1 MRIDSPSEIGHGDEV
16 TEPAPPS
23 PLSTLAS
30 RVRKPEGSVMHFGS
44 LAIGGSDFAV
54 IAGPCAVESDEQLRE
69 TASAVASAGARAL
82 RAGAYKPR
90 TSPYDFPGLG
100 IDGLKMLR
108 DVGDELRLPIVTEVM
123 DTGDIDTV
131 SRYADA
137 LQVGARNMQNFAL
150 LRAVGRSGKP
160 VLLKRGMAARAD
172 EFLLAAEYVLAEGND
187 QVVLCERGIRTFETA
202 TRNTLDLNVIPYL
215 KQRTHLPV
223 IVDPSHGTGVR
234 DFVTP
239 LALAAAA
246 CGADG
251 VLVEVHHDPERAQ
264 SDGPQSLFPAQFAH
278 LMRSLER
285 LLPAVGRTLA

>member
-1 MRIDSPSEIGHGDEV
+1 MRIDSLLEIGHGGEV
-16 TEPAPPS
+16 TDPAPPS
-23 PLSTLAS
+23 PPSTLAS
-30 RVRKPEGSVMHFGS
+30 RVRKPEGSVVHFGS
-44 LAIGGSDFAV
+44 VV
-54 IAGPCAVESDEQLRE
+54 IAGPCAVESDVQLHA

-100 IDGLKMLR
+100 IDGLKILR
-108 DVGDELRLPIVTEVM
+108 DVGEELALPIVTEVM

-172 EFLLAAEYVLAEGND
+172 ELLLAAEYVLAEGND

-223 IVDPSHGTGVR
+223 IVDPSHGT
-234 DFVTP
+234 
-239 LALAAAA
+239 
-246 CGADG
+246 DG
-251 VLVEVHHDPERAQ
+251 V
-264 SDGPQSLFPAQFAH
+264 
-278 LMRSLER
+278 
-285 LLPAVGRTLA
+285 GRRGQRR